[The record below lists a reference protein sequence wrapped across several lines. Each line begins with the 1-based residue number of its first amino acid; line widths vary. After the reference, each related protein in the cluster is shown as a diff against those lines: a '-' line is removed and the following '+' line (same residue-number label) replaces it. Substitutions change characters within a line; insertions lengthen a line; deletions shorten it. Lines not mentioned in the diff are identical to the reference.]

1 MTTLSQDLRYSSRTL
16 LKHKGFT
23 VVAVLTLALGI
34 GVNTAMFSVL
44 NTFLFRSLPYP
55 QSEQLIR
62 VWRTSP
68 HSQSWPHS
76 AGNFFDQHAQNTVFD
91 KLAAYHFI
99 SRNFTEQG
107 QTAERLRS
115 LAATGDFFPMLGVV
129 PARGRVFNPEE
140 FEPGADNVVVLTDR
154 FWTRRFGSDPNVVGR
169 RIQLD
174 GKTVEIVGVMPPG
187 FEHPILWGP
196 VDIWQPLAFTPE
208 RKTSRGSNYLSSF
221 GRLKP
226 GVTIKQAEQSM
237 IALAANIGKQNS
249 SNVGES
255 VRLEPLQRSMS
266 DSIGRTVMWFTF
278 GLSAFVLLIACANL
292 ANLQLVRT
300 AARAR
305 ELAVRAALGAGRWRL
320 LRQSLTESIVVA
332 IIGGMVSLVIALG
345 AVRFISARLFTDLP
359 GASVQLDYKVFG
371 FALLCSLVT
380 GVLFGTIPA
389 WLASRTDVNLALR
402 ENARGSTSGRSQH
415 RLRHGLI
422 IGEVAFAMVLLA
434 AAGLFLRG
442 LQRFINSDPG
452 WNVDGLLTAQM
463 SLSGEKYTEDKQR
476 TVFITEL
483 ENRLRAMPG
492 VQHVAIGG
500 SNPVFGFHSSG
511 SFLVEGRPEPPPDKY
526 PEIFYEAVNGD
537 YFTTLGARL
546 REGRTFNSG
555 DTADHPKVVIIN
567 EATARNFWPGEN
579 PIGKRISNTGPEK
592 VFYQIIGIVNDVAF
606 PGDLGEPY
614 TRFQAYLPV
623 TQVAP
628 PYFTIIVRSSG
639 NPDALGN
646 GLRSTVAGL
655 DPDSPVYRIR
665 TARVAV
671 DQGLGSISLLGSL
684 LGTFATVGLILA
696 AIGIYGVVSYTVVQ
710 RTGELGI
717 RMALGAQRRDVLWL
731 VLGKGALL
739 ILIGALFG
747 FAGAYGVSR
756 LLVSLIPSLPTRDP
770 LVVAITGVALAV
782 VALVACYI
790 PARRATR
797 VDPLVALRTE

>member
-1 MTTLSQDLRYSSRTL
+1 M
-16 LKHKGFT
+16 
-23 VVAVLTLALGI
+23 
-34 GVNTAMFSVL
+34 
-44 NTFLFRSLPYP
+44 
-55 QSEQLIR
+55 
-62 VWRTSP
+62 
-68 HSQSWPHS
+68 
-76 AGNFFDQHAQNTVFD
+76 
-91 KLAAYHFI
+91 
-99 SRNFTEQG
+99 
-107 QTAERLRS
+107 
-115 LAATGDFFPMLGVV
+115 
-129 PARGRVFNPEE
+129 
-140 FEPGADNVVVLTDR
+140 
-154 FWTRRFGSDPNVVGR
+154 
-169 RIQLD
+169 
-174 GKTVEIVGVMPPG
+174 
-187 FEHPILWGP
+187 
-196 VDIWQPLAFTPE
+196 
-208 RKTSRGSNYLSSF
+208 
-221 GRLKP
+221 
-226 GVTIKQAEQSM
+226 
-237 IALAANIGKQNS
+237 
-249 SNVGES
+249 
-255 VRLEPLQRSMS
+255 
-266 DSIGRTVMWFTF
+266 
-278 GLSAFVLLIACANL
+278 
-292 ANLQLVRT
+292 
-300 AARAR
+300 
-305 ELAVRAALGAGRWRL
+305 
-320 LRQSLTESIVVA
+320 
-332 IIGGMVSLVIALG
+332 
-345 AVRFISARLFTDLP
+345 
-359 GASVQLDYKVFG
+359 
-371 FALLCSLVT
+371 
-380 GVLFGTIPA
+380 
-389 WLASRTDVNLALR
+389 
-402 ENARGSTSGRSQH
+402 
-415 RLRHGLI
+415 
-422 IGEVAFAMVLLA
+422 
-434 AAGLFLRG
+434 
-442 LQRFINSDPG
+442 
-452 WNVDGLLTAQM
+452 
-463 SLSGEKYTEDKQR
+463 
-476 TVFITEL
+476 
-483 ENRLRAMPG
+483 
-492 VQHVAIGG
+492 
-500 SNPVFGFHSSG
+500 
-511 SFLVEGRPEPPPDKY
+511 
-526 PEIFYEAVNGD
+526 NGD

-628 PYFTIIVRSSG
+628 PYFTIILRSPG